1 MNKRQWITAGVALA
15 GLAGA
20 LAWAFAPRPVQVE
33 AASVTVG
40 PFETAV
46 EDDGKTRLRDLY
58 LVSAPLAGLVGRI
71 TLREGDQVAAGA
83 VVASMRAARA
93 PLRDERTRREQL
105 AQLGSAQAQVRAA
118 AAARERAA
126 IARRRAD
133 QDAQR
138 SARLARERFVSPS
151 VLERDQAAALAAARE
166 HDAAVALHQVALHG
180 LEQARAALSVGGQDG
195 PQAGAPQAL
204 RGPDASMAAPRSGA
218 DADKAAPLPGADA
231 GTAAPL
237 RAPQDGTTVALRAPV
252 AGRVLRVLQASEAVV
267 PLGAPLIELGDP
279 AQLEVV
285 AELLTADALQ
295 ARPGSAVRIDRWGGA
310 PLAGRVRR
318 IEPAAFTKISALGVE
333 EQRVKV
339 IIDLVA
345 PPADFGALGVGYR
358 VNVRVVTAR
367 QEKVLKVP
375 VSALFPLPQTGAAS
389 EAAMA
394 VYVVDNGRARLKPVQ
409 LGGRND
415 VEAWVQAGLAAGAQ
429 VIVYPAPQI
438 RDGVAVA
445 VRKVARQP

>member
-1 MNKRQWITAGVALA
+1 MNKRQWITVGVATA

-20 LAWAFAPRPVQVE
+20 LAWAFAPRPLQVE
-33 AASVTVG
+33 AAVVTVG
-40 PFETAV
+40 PFEMAV

-58 LVSAPLAGLVGRI
+58 LVSAPLAGLLGRI
-71 TLREGDQVAAGA
+71 TLREGDLVAAGA
-83 VVASMRAARA
+83 VVASMRAAQA
-93 PLRDERTRREQL
+93 PLRDERTRQEQL

-126 IARRRAD
+126 ITRRRAD

-138 SARLARERFVSPS
+138 SAQLARDRFVSPS
-151 VLERDQAAALAAARE
+151 ILERDQAAALAAAQE
-166 HDAAVALHQVALHG
+166 HDAAVAQHQVALHG
-180 LEQARAALSVGGQDG
+180 LEQARAALGAGGQGG
-195 PQAGAPQAL
+195 PEA
-204 RGPDASMAAPRSGA
+204 
-218 DADKAAPLPGADA
+218 
-231 GTAAPL
+231 
-237 RAPQDGTTVALRAPV
+237 GTTVALRAPV

-279 AQLEVV
+279 QQLEVV
-285 AELLTADALQ
+285 AELLSADALQ

-345 PPADFGALGVGYR
+345 PPAEFGTLGVGYR

-367 QEKVLKVP
+367 QEKVRKVP
-375 VSALFPLPQTGAAS
+375 VSALFPLPQAGAAT

-415 VEAWVQAGLAAGAQ
+415 VEAWVQDGLAAGAQ
-429 VIVYPAPQI
+429 VIVYPAPQV